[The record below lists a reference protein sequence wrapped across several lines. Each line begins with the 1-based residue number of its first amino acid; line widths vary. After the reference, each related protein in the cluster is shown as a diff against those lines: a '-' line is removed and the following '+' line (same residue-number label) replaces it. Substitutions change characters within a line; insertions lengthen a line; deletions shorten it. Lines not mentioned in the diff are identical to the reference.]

1 MYVILYLPQKVKLT
15 ACRNMYFIVLLQL
28 LYNLS
33 TALFF
38 LFFFVHAPLSIVWCT
53 GWTCVY
59 YEVTSSDDG
68 QDNLLNQDCD
78 CEWCQSVAIRAR
90 SGEPP
95 N

>member
-1 MYVILYLPQKVKLT
+1 MYIDSLFASKSKTHSMQEYVFYCSVT
-15 ACRNMYFIVLLQL
+15 AALQFV
-28 LYNLS
+28 NGAVFS
-33 TALFF
+33 
-38 LFFFVHAPLSIVWCT
+38 FFVHAPLSIVWCT